1 MNIHLCF
8 IVTIFVVA
16 VQSLKCRTRE
26 HMKQQQDF
34 YNLASNCMKSSMN
47 VMHQTPMS
55 TATGSGSSWGEHRQ
69 QQQNV
74 NNRNQDRNRNN
85 YDGGSGNTYES
96 NSSQDHRYDRN
107 KMNYGGNTNDMSYKM
122 HNTCPDQYYFRNN
135 NNNYDNNNNDN
146 NNNNNPYKD
155 DSRYQRR
162 FKERRDT
169 VAVQKFN
176 RKNSTTT
183 GSKNKSPLEEIGSC
197 VIHCIFREMKMLN
210 NENKADRMAMT
221 NVMTS
226 RIRDSELKEF
236 IQDSI
241 EECFDIM
248 DTEQLITDNNE
259 EHCDFSK
266 KLILCLEEKAKRGCE
281 DWEIRDNSTQPDFN
295 FNKEDEDRAT
305 NDNRN
310 TNQNG
315 YFNSNNKFN
324 GRYPNFNMGQRRT

>member
-107 KMNYGGNTNDMSYKM
+107 KMNYGGNTN
-122 HNTCPDQYYFRNN
+122 
-135 NNNYDNNNNDN
+135 
-146 NNNNNPYKD
+146 